1 MTVQAPKS
9 FWPPPLPRDISC
21 FQKFALLYLISLL
34 KGAKD
39 DNFCLENAVINF
51 NEIAF
56 LSHHPPFLQDSR
68 SC

>member
-1 MTVQAPKS
+1 MIVQAPKS
-9 FWPPPLPRDISC
+9 FWPLPLPRDISC
-21 FQKFALLYLISLL
+21 FRKFALLISLL
-34 KGAKD
+34 KGAND

-56 LSHHPPFLQDSR
+56 LNHHPPFLQDSR